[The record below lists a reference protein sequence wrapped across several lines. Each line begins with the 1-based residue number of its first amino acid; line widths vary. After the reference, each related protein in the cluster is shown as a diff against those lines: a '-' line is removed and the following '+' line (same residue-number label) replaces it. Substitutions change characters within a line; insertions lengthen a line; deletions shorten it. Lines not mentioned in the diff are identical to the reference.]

1 MASAWWVPWR
11 SRPTPWRLSHSS
23 AHCREQA
30 FPFLVFI
37 LAEDGEGRGGG
48 VETGRKGFLS
58 GCCLCWQGAGPRLP
72 RGHTGCGPPRPL
84 TAGLQAPPSGL
95 VGTVAPGG
103 MLAVGAPLW
112 ASSLRGA
119 RVILGGDVLPLTHW
133 PLLPPRRGPR
143 KPGRSGRSKKRTPP
157 DGSCAS
163 VRVAVAAWCLV
174 IS

>member
-11 SRPTPWRLSHSS
+11 SRPTPWRLSHPS

-58 GCCLCWQGAGPRLP
+58 GWCLCWQRAGPRLP
-72 RGHTGCGPPRPL
+72 RGHTGRGPPRPL

-112 ASSLRGA
+112 ASSLRGTQ
-119 RVILGGDVLPLTHW
+119 VSLGGMSCPSHSGSFCLLGEAPGNQGAQGGARNGPLQTAPVP
-133 PLLPPRRGPR
+133 PLESP
-143 KPGRSGRSKKRTPP
+143 
-157 DGSCAS
+157 
-163 VRVAVAAWCLV
+163 
-174 IS
+174 